1 MTHGEMCEPI
11 VTPPPTA
18 LLWTWGR
25 LSNRQDLPIASA
37 TLALIVLWPFMAKV
51 FDIAIIGGTPAGLA
65 AGYLLAKGG
74 CSVVL
79 VDSPVSGDESPLTDW
94 APASLFGL
102 KGLPKS
108 LPTKCSAT
116 PFRSVRYHSVD
127 FNKQAEHRGRSV
139 LGYFL
144 HPAKLCKVLAIEARN
159 AGVSLRKVNALPDV
173 ELQEN
178 GIVLS
183 GTCKS
188 KARLLLFVGGSA
200 SAAVGHLALPNGGTF
215 PSQLSVAG
223 LDIPLTAAVAR
234 EITDKSLNIVETP
247 KRSDL
252 GMYFMVGDTLH
263 ARVMS
268 ESLGKGP
275 GVGELSGLI
284 VGLRNAELLPERL
297 ALGKAGG
304 ALWQP
309 QAGVAMEMNSHTAKR
324 CLLAGSAGGFAAAV
338 TGQTLYPSIHSALL
352 AARCAAAVLAKADEN
367 IQKHL
372 TAFKTSW
379 RKALGPYLCPPDASL
394 QMLVPLL
401 FANKRVVPRFTRSL
415 LNGDKI

>member
-1 MTHGEMCEPI
+1 
-11 VTPPPTA
+11 
-18 LLWTWGR
+18 
-25 LSNRQDLPIASA
+25 
-37 TLALIVLWPFMAKV
+37 MAKV
-51 FDIAIIGGTPAGLA
+51 FDIAILGGTPAGLA
-65 AGYLLAKGG
+65 AGYHLAKGG
-74 CSVVL
+74 LSVVL
-79 VDSPVSGDESPLTDW
+79 VDCPVPGNESPLADW
-94 APASLFGL
+94 APASLFALEGM
-102 KGLPKS
+102 PKS
-108 LPTKCSAT
+108 LARKCSAI

-127 FNKQAEHRGRSV
+127 FSKQAEHRGRSV

-144 HPAKLCKVLAIEARN
+144 HAASLCKALAVEAHK
-159 AGVSLRKVNALPDV
+159 AGVSLRRTKALPDV

-188 KARLLLFVGGSA
+188 RARLLLFVGGSA
-200 SAAVGHLALPNGGTF
+200 SEAVGRLSLPNGGTF
-215 PSQLSVAG
+215 RSQLGVAG
-223 LDIPLTAAVAR
+223 LDIPLTAAVAAK
-234 EITDKSLNIVETP
+234 ITDKSLNIVETP
-247 KRSDL
+247 NRSDL
-252 GMYFMVGDTLH
+252 GMYFVAGDTLH

-268 ESLGKGP
+268 ESRGKGP
-275 GVGELSGLI
+275 GAGELTSLI
-284 VGLRNAELLPERL
+284 GGLRDAGLLPERL

-352 AARCAAAVLAKADEN
+352 AARCAAEVLGGTGAN
-367 IQKHL
+367 IQEHL
-372 TAFKTSW
+372 TGFKTLW
-379 RKALGPYLCPPDASL
+379 REALGPYLSPPDASL